1 MFAIELIM
9 RVHKE
14 QGYGCNGEN
23 QATRTTPVDRSPQKG
38 MILIALLWVLAALSL
53 LALNLSSTVR
63 GELNVASASA
73 QGEKAYF
80 FARGGLEAALYQ
92 LVYPAGDPEKQKARF
107 PYRDGM

>member
-1 MFAIELIM
+1 MSATELAMRLHEKGNSSGNSEDRAICRTAPRRSL
-9 RVHKE
+9 E
-14 QGYGCNGEN
+14 Q
-23 QATRTTPVDRSPQKG
+23 G

-63 GELNVASASA
+63 GELNVSSASM

-92 LVYPAGDPEKQKARF
+92 LV
-107 PYRDGM
+107 